1 VIFDLKGNQTRARKT
16 ACAQC
21 GAMAEC
27 DECWEHVS
35 DWSPFGIWHSLLC
48 CMPKVFCDGNER
60 PMRCDFCGWNEAT
73 ACRHHGYERDAG
85 GKLVQ
90 IEITYNEDGDE
101 IGRTRTGVTI

>member
-1 VIFDLKGNQTRARKT
+1 
-16 ACAQC
+16 
-21 GAMAEC
+21 
-27 DECWEHVS
+27 
-35 DWSPFGIWHSLLC
+35 
-48 CMPKVFCDGNER
+48 
-60 PMRCDFCGWNEAT
+60 MRCDFCGWNEAT